1 MSSQVKILAIE
12 TSCDETGAAV
22 IVDGALKSNIISS
35 QIDIHKVYGG
45 VVPEIASRNHL
56 LNISGVVD
64 EAMETAGINLS
75 ELDAIAVTYGP
86 GLVGAL
92 LIGVSYAKALAFAL
106 NKKLIGVNHLA
117 GHISANYLGGA
128 KPPFICLIASGGHTA
143 VVKVTD
149 YTVFKILGST
159 TDDAAG
165 EAFDKVARVIGL
177 GYPGGPKLDALA
189 NEGDPHFIEF
199 PRVKL
204 NEDNYDFSFSGLKS
218 AVLNYLNKS
227 RMKNEPVDKADIC
240 ASFRQC
246 VSDILTEK
254 TIRAAKKE
262 NIGTIC
268 ICGGVSCNSLLRS
281 EFAKKCK
288 AEGIDLYMPDALLC
302 SDNAGMIAAA
312 AYYQYLSDDFAGLYL
327 NAMPSLKLGEK

>member
-1 MSSQVKILAIE
+1 MSSSVKILAIE

-22 IVDGALKSNIISS
+22 IIDGKLRSNIVSS
-35 QIDIHKVYGG
+35 QIDIHKIYGG

-64 EAMETAGINLS
+64 EALLEADIKLE
-75 ELDAIAVTYGP
+75 ELDAVAVTYGP

-92 LIGVSYAKALAFAL
+92 LIGVSYAKGLAFSL
-106 NKKLIGVNHLA
+106 DKKLIGVNHLA
-117 GHISANYLGGA
+117 GHISANYLSGA

-149 YTVFKILGST
+149 YTCFEILGST
-159 TDDAAG
+159 SDDAAG

-218 AVLNYLNKS
+218 AVLNYLNKAK
-227 RMKNEPVDKADIC
+227 MKNEIVNKADIC

-262 NIGTIC
+262 GIGTVC
-268 ICGGVSCNSLLRS
+268 ICGGVSCNSLLRAD
-281 EFAKKCK
+281 FARKCK
-288 AEGIDLYMPDALLC
+288 AEQIDLYMPDPFLC
-302 SDNAGMIAAA
+302 SDNAGMIASA
-312 AYYQYLSDDFAGLYL
+312 AYYQYLNNDFADLYL
-327 NAMPSLKLGEK
+327 NAVPSLKLS